1 MNFEM
6 FFNILDGFLNWVVNR
21 VNLSRKNSVNV
32 FGSQRVVIK
41 KILSG
46 SIIVDSSV
54 SLDEATG
61 IEDVAKDFS

>member
-1 MNFEM
+1 M
-6 FFNILDGFLNWVVNR
+6 DGFLNWVVNR